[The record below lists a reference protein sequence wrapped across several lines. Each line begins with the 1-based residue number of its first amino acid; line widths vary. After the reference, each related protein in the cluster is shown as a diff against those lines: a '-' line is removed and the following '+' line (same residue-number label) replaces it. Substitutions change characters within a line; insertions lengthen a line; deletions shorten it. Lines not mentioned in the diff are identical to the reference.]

1 MYLLSTLLLIYYSIS
16 ICLILSL
23 GKQAYS
29 IYTESMNQY
38 NVRRT
43 LVFDIISILIILTI
57 LPVLT
62 LDSFIKDFIRK
73 GD

>member
-1 MYLLSTLLLIYYSIS
+1 MYHFITFLFIYYAIS
-16 ICLILSL
+16 ICLILSVAP
-23 GKQAYS
+23 QARN